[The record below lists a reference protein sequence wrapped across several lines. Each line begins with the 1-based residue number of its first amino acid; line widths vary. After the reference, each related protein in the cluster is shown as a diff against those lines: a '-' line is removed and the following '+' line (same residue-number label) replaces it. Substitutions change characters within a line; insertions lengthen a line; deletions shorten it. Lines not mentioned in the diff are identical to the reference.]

1 MRISGQ
7 LEVRAT
13 FELTFARPRMI
24 IRRVSDCHCNV
35 SRTSR
40 WLRKSVVGQSRRF
53 AMAAALSVNWGD
65 LGHAGSKR
73 AIITRSN
80 HPATSSMM
88 QLELC

>member
-1 MRISGQ
+1 
-7 LEVRAT
+7 
-13 FELTFARPRMI
+13 
-24 IRRVSDCHCNV
+24 
-35 SRTSR
+35 
-40 WLRKSVVGQSRRF
+40 
-53 AMAAALSVNWGD
+53 LSVNWGD